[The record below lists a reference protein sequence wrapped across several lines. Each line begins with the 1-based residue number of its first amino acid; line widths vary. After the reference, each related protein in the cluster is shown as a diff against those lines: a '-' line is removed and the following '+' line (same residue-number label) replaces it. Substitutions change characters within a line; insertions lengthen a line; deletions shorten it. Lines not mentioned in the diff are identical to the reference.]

1 MSLKYHID
9 EKKYRIKPQE
19 RYIRINGWA
28 FDTSGRDVQYRILL
42 NGQAVEGKIKE
53 ISRKDV
59 ADKYEKY
66 ISSPKVGFQ
75 IKVYIEDVQAIDRFS
90 IILIS
95 GRHEK
100 RIVDM
105 GQKDILRM
113 TDTST
118 ISYKIDNIF
127 IADKR
132 VTISG
137 WATSVYG
144 NNVLKVCVEDSA
156 GERIDSRCFKE
167 NRSDLVEEGYVSEE
181 NRSCG
186 FKLEF
191 TQKENGKYRL
201 VISDGHKVKY
211 LSFDTEEVIKKQ
223 RIRVKALFLKKAAK
237 HLNSA
242 VIREVYGY
250 VKKNGIFD
258 LREYLVTR
266 VNVPGKPYMEWFKE
280 HMPTEEELQKQ
291 REANFEYCPK
301 FSIVVPVYRTP
312 IEYLKEMVD
321 SVRNQS
327 YGNWELCIADGSE
340 GDKQV
345 QVELEKYCRMDSR
358 IKYRILEKN
367 RGISGNTNAA
377 LELATGEYVGL
388 FDHDDILAPNA
399 LYEVASALQEDNYD
413 ILYTDEDKISGKKKI
428 HMDPNFK
435 PDFSIDLFRSH
446 NYITHFFVVRKQI
459 LDKIG
464 GFKQEYDGAQ
474 DYDLMFRCIENAK
487 KIHHIPMILYH
498 WRVHMNSVAG
508 DPSSKMYA
516 YEAGRK
522 AIEDHLKRSGVEAVV
537 EHAGLWGMYHVKYAI
552 HGQPLVSIVIPN
564 KDHTEDL
571 DRCVRSIMEK
581 STYKNFEI
589 VIVENNSEDA
599 ETFAYYE
606 KLEEEYDKMRV
617 IRWEGKFNY
626 SAINNYGVQFVK
638 GEYLLFL
645 NNDTELIAPESIQ
658 EMLGCCMREEVGAVG
673 AKLLYDDNTVQHAGV
688 VIGFGDYAGH
698 VNTEIGRDA
707 PGYMMRARIN
717 CNYSAVTAACMMT
730 KKTLFDQV
738 GGFDEQFVVACNDVD
753 YCLKLRE
760 LDKLIVFNA
769 FSEWFHYESKSRGY
783 EDTEEKV
790 KRFEDEK
797 RKFRVKWDKVLKEG
811 DPFYNINFPFT
822 QAPFTLG

>member
-9 EKKYRIKPQE
+9 EKKYRIKPKE
-19 RYIRINGWA
+19 RYIRVNGWA
-28 FDTSGRDVQYRILL
+28 FDTKGEEVRYKALI
-42 NGQAVEGKIKE
+42 NGQQVESQIKKIN
-53 ISRKDV
+53 RKDV
-59 ADKYEKY
+59 VEKY
-66 ISSPKVGFQ
+66 NKYIDSSKIGFQ
-75 IKVYIEDVQAIDRFS
+75 IKVSIDNEQEIDKFS
-90 IILIS
+90 IVILAGS
-95 GRHEK
+95 HEK
-100 RIVDM
+100 CILNM
-105 GQKDILRM
+105 GQKDIECM
-113 TDTST
+113 TDKST

-127 IADKR
+127 ICDKR

-137 WATSVYG
+137 WATSVLG
-144 NNVLKVCVEDSA
+144 NETLEMFVEDPS
-156 GERIDSRCFKE
+156 GGSIDSRCFKE
-167 NRSDLVEEGYVSEE
+167 NRSDLVEQGYVSEE
-181 NRSCG
+181 DRACG

-191 TQKENGKYRL
+191 TQKENGRYTL
-201 VISDGHKVKY
+201 IISDKQKVKH
-211 LSFDTEEVIKKQ
+211 LSFDTEEIMKKQ
-223 RIRVKALFLKKAAK
+223 RIRVKALFLKKTVK

-242 VIREVYGY
+242 TIREVVEY

-280 HMPTEEELQKQ
+280 HMPTEEELQRQ
-291 REANFEYCPK
+291 REENFENCPK

-312 IEYLKEMVD
+312 IEYLREMID

-327 YGNWELCIADGSE
+327 YTNWELCIADGSE
-340 GDKQV
+340 GDEQV
-345 QVELEKYCRMDSR
+345 EDELEKYSRMDSR
-358 IKYRILEKN
+358 IKYKILDKN
-367 RGISGNTNAA
+367 KGISGNTNAA

-399 LYEVASALQEDNYD
+399 LYEVAKALQEDNYD

-446 NYITHFFVVRKQI
+446 NYITHFFVVRSAI

-464 GFKQEYDGAQ
+464 GFRKEYDGSQ

-487 KIHHIPMILYH
+487 KICHIPKILYH
-498 WRVHMNSVAG
+498 WRIHMNSVAG

-522 AIEDHLKRSGVEAVV
+522 AIEDHLKRCGVDAVV

-552 HGQPLVSIVIPN
+552 HGQPLVSIIIPN
-564 KDHTEDL
+564 KDHVEDL
-571 DRCVRSIMEK
+571 DRCIRSIMDK

-589 VIVENNSEDA
+589 VIVENNSNDA
-599 ETFAYYE
+599 ETFVYYK
-606 KLEEEYDKMRV
+606 KLEQEYDKVRV
-617 IRWEGKFNY
+617 VRWEGEFNY
-626 SAINNYGVQFVK
+626 SAINNYGVQFIK

-645 NNDTELIAPESIQ
+645 NNDTELIEPESIQ

-698 VNTEIGRDA
+698 VNTGIERDA
-707 PGYMMRARIN
+707 PGYMVRARIS

-769 FSEWFHYESKSRGY
+769 FSEWYHYESKSRGY
-783 EDTEEKV
+783 EDTEEKI
-790 KRFEDEK
+790 KRFEEEK
-797 RKFRVKWDKVLKEG
+797 RKFRVKWEKVLKAG
-811 DPFYNINFPFT
+811 DPFYNKNFPFT
-822 QAPFTLG
+822 QAPFTLE

>member
-28 FDTSGRDVQYRILL
+28 FDTSGKDVQYRILL
-42 NGQAVEGKIKE
+42 NGQTVEGKIKK
-53 ISRKDV
+53 INRKDV
-59 ADKYEKY
+59 ADKYVKS

-75 IKVYIEDVQAIDRFS
+75 IKVYIEDVQDIDRFS

-95 GRHEK
+95 GHREK
-100 RIVDM
+100 HVVDM
-105 GQKDILRM
+105 GQKDILQM

-144 NNVLKVCVEDSA
+144 NDALKMCVEDST
-156 GERIDSRCFKE
+156 GERINSRCFKE
-167 NRSDLVEEGYVSEE
+167 NRSDLVEGGYVSEE
-181 NRSCG
+181 DRTCG

-191 TQKENGKYRL
+191 MQKENGKYRL
-201 VISDGHKVKY
+201 IILDGHKVKY
-211 LSFDTEEVIKKQ
+211 LSFNTEEILRKQ
-223 RIRVKALFLKKAAK
+223 QVRVKALFLKKVAK
-237 HLNSA
+237 HLNPA

-250 VKKNGIFD
+250 VKKNGISD

-345 QVELEKYCRMDSR
+345 QAELEKYCRMDSR
-358 IKYRILEKN
+358 IRYRILEKN

-474 DYDLMFRCIENAK
+474 DYDLMFRCIENAE

-522 AIEDHLKRSGVEAVV
+522 AIEDHLKRSGVDAVV

-564 KDHTEDL
+564 KDHIEIL

-589 VIVENNSEDA
+589 IIVENNSEDA
-599 ETFAYYE
+599 ETFVYYE
-606 KLEEEYDKMRV
+606 KLEKEYDKVRV
-617 IRWEGKFNY
+617 IRWEGEFNY
-626 SAINNYGVQFVK
+626 AAINNYGVRFVK

-698 VNTEIGRDA
+698 VNTGIERDA
-707 PGYMMRARIN
+707 PGYMVRARIN

-738 GGFDEQFVVACNDVD
+738 EGFDEQFVVACNDVD

-783 EDTEEKV
+783 EDTEEKIE
-790 KRFEDEK
+790 RFEEEK
-797 RKFRVKWDKVLKEG
+797 RKFQVKWDKVLKEG
-811 DPFYNINFPFT
+811 DPFYNKNFPFT